1 METKDFT
8 PWPITVGHVRIVSSD
23 YVRNNQT
30 VKTTTYLVY
39 LKKDPFDTKRSAV
52 IPLYAGE
59 HDALIEFYE
68 GAKEEADGDEKL
80 ITGKAIE
87 DLITKRAEKWATMTE
102 IQKKMAAKIISPDWP
117 ETEDKQKA
125 LGEKWAMLP
134 LEWNTGDAWK
144 ENPPEGSMGMIFG
157 NLPIGDGTEKF
168 YVIDKEGKEIT
179 RTQSARAGQRVTQT
193 HADVTALVK
202 RHGTA
207 WIPLNGGATMEE
219 ALRIELQEQLQR
231 DRFRKAESTAEV
243 LARLAAAAAPAAEE
257 AKTPE
262 PPVETPAEAT
272 APATETPATA
282 TTPTAQAK
290 TPRAVERRALRAFRN
305 IQTYL

>member
-59 HDALIEFYE
+59 HDALIGFYE
-68 GAKEEADGDEKL
+68 GATVEADGDEKL

-87 DLITKRAEKWATMTE
+87 DLITKRAEKWAAMTE
-102 IQKKMAAKIISPDWP
+102 IQKKMAAKVISPYWP

-125 LGEKWAMLP
+125 IGEKWAMLP

-168 YVIDKEGKEIT
+168 YVIDKEGNEIT
-179 RTQSARAGQRVTQT
+179 RTQRARAGQKVTQT

-207 WIPLNGGATMEE
+207 WVPLNGGATMEE
-219 ALRIELQEQLQR
+219 ALRIELQEQIQR

-243 LARLAAAAAPAAEE
+243 LARLAAATAPAAEE
-257 AKTPE
+257 ARTPE
-262 PPVETPAEAT
+262 PPAETPAEAT
-272 APATETPATA
+272 APATAPTTAPATETPETA
-282 TTPTAQAK
+282 TTPTA
-290 TPRAVERRALRAFRN
+290 
-305 IQTYL
+305 

>member
-8 PWPITVGHVRIVSSD
+8 PWPITVGHVRIVNSN

-39 LKKDPFDTKRSAV
+39 LKKDPFDTKRSSV

-59 HDALIEFYE
+59 HDTLIGFYE

-87 DLITKRAEKWATMTE
+87 DLITKRAEKWAAMTE
-102 IQKKMAAKIISPDWP
+102 IQKKMAAKFISPDWP
-117 ETEDKQKA
+117 EAEDKQKA
-125 LGEKWAMLP
+125 IGEKWAMLP

-179 RTQSARAGQRVTQT
+179 RTQSARAGQKVTQT

-202 RHGTA
+202 RHGTT

-219 ALRIELQEQLQR
+219 ALRIELQEQIQR

-243 LARLAAAAAPAAEE
+243 LARLAAATAPAATAPAAEKAE
-257 AKTPE
+257 TPE
-262 PPVETPAEAT
+262 HPAETPAEATAEAT

-282 TTPTAQAK
+282 TTPTA
-290 TPRAVERRALRAFRN
+290 
-305 IQTYL
+305 

>member
-8 PWPITVGHVRIVSSD
+8 PWPITVGHVRIVNSD

-39 LKKDPFDTKRSAV
+39 LKKDPFDTKRSSV

-59 HDALIEFYE
+59 HDALIGFYE
-68 GAKEEADGDEKL
+68 GANMEADGDEKL

-87 DLITKRAEKWATMTE
+87 DLITKRAEKWTAMTE

-117 ETEDKQKA
+117 EAEDKQKA
-125 LGEKWAMLP
+125 IGEKWAMLP

-144 ENPPEGSMGMIFG
+144 ANPPEGSLGMIFG

-168 YVIDKEGKEIT
+168 YVIDKEGNEIT
-179 RTQSARAGQRVTQT
+179 RTQRARAGQKVTQT

-207 WIPLNGGATMEE
+207 WVPLNGGATMEE
-219 ALRIELQEQLQR
+219 ALRIELQEQIQR

-243 LARLAAAAAPAAEE
+243 LARLAAAAAPTAAPTAAPAAEE
-257 AKTPE
+257 AGTPE
-262 PPVETPAEAT
+262 PPAETPAEAT

-282 TTPTAQAK
+282 TTPTA
-290 TPRAVERRALRAFRN
+290 
-305 IQTYL
+305 

>member
-59 HDALIEFYE
+59 HDALIGFYE
-68 GAKEEADGDEKL
+68 GAAVEADGDEKL

-87 DLITKRAEKWATMTE
+87 DLITKRAEKWAAMTE
-102 IQKKMAAKIISPDWP
+102 IQKKMAAKVISPYWP

-125 LGEKWAMLP
+125 IGEKWAMLP

-168 YVIDKEGKEIT
+168 YVIDKEGNEIT
-179 RTQSARAGQRVTQT
+179 RTQRARAGQKVTQT

-207 WIPLNGGATMEE
+207 WVPLNGGATMEE
-219 ALRIELQEQLQR
+219 ALRIELQEQIQR

-243 LARLAAAAAPAAEE
+243 LARLAAATAPAAEE
-257 AKTPE
+257 ARTPE
-262 PPVETPAEAT
+262 PPAETPAEAT
-272 APATETPATA
+272 APATAPTTAPATETPETA
-282 TTPTAQAK
+282 TTPTA
-290 TPRAVERRALRAFRN
+290 
-305 IQTYL
+305 

>member
-282 TTPTAQAK
+282 TTPTA
-290 TPRAVERRALRAFRN
+290 
-305 IQTYL
+305 

>member
-8 PWPITVGHVRIVSSD
+8 PWPITVGHVRIVNSN

-125 LGEKWAMLP
+125 IGEKWAMLP

-157 NLPIGDGTEKF
+157 NLPISDGTEKF

-179 RTQSARAGQRVTQT
+179 RTQNARAGQKVTQT

-202 RHGTA
+202 RHGTT

-282 TTPTAQAK
+282 TTPTA
-290 TPRAVERRALRAFRN
+290 
-305 IQTYL
+305 

>member
-8 PWPITVGHVRIVSSD
+8 PWPITVGHVRIVNSN

-87 DLITKRAEKWATMTE
+87 DLITKRAEKWTTMTE

-117 ETEDKQKA
+117 EAEDKQKA

-179 RTQSARAGQRVTQT
+179 RTQNARAGQKVTQT

-202 RHGTA
+202 RHGNT

-219 ALRIELQEQLQR
+219 ALRIELQEQVQR

-257 AKTPE
+257 ARTPE
-262 PPVETPAEAT
+262 PPAETPAEAT

-282 TTPTAQAK
+282 TTPTA
-290 TPRAVERRALRAFRN
+290 
-305 IQTYL
+305 